1 MSILLGQKLT
11 PELCEQVRVLLLED
25 NLSMRTLI
33 ITVLRMLGIPNVKAS
48 ANVDQAMVELEMQ
61 EPDIA
66 IVDCDNDP
74 KEGPKFIRAMR
85 RFEDG
90 RFAEVPVILLSAYAD
105 RQMVDRARN
114 AGANDLLVKP
124 FSPRILL
131 QHIGFVIENPR
142 STVQVES
149 YVGPD
154 RRQQIDEDFEGP
166 ERRGVEADGDADET
180 GGEANGE
187 AAAKDAADDAAEDAG
202 EDAGEEGEAQE
213 GTG

>member
-1 MSILLGQKLT
+1 MSVLLGQKLT
-11 PELCEQVRVLLLED
+11 PELCEQIRVLLLED
-25 NLSMRTLI
+25 NFSMRTLI

-85 RFEDG
+85 RLDDG

-154 RRQQIDEDFEGP
+154 RRQQMDENFRGP
-166 ERRGVEADGDADET
+166 ERRGTGESEG
-180 GGEANGE
+180 GGEENGE
-187 AAAKDAADDAAEDAG
+187 AADDAAT
-202 EDAGEEGEAQE
+202 GEESEAE
-213 GTG
+213 ESTR

>member
-1 MSILLGQKLT
+1 MSVLLGQKLT
-11 PELCEQVRVLLLED
+11 PELCEQIRVLLLED
-25 NLSMRTLI
+25 NFSMRTLI

-85 RFEDG
+85 RLDDG

-154 RRQQIDEDFEGP
+154 RRQQAEEGFEP
-166 ERRGVEADGDADET
+166 ERRGVEADGDAGET
-180 GGEANGE
+180 GSEANGE
-187 AAAKDAADDAAEDAG
+187 AAAEDTAEDAG
-202 EDAGEEGEAQE
+202 EDAGEGAGEESEAQE